1 MAKKPTGPAPDDLPL
16 RADIPPEPA
25 DLFGTDTDPDPLA
38 RDAQEITEADLFDFD
53 DPVTEPIRA
62 IRAAAAPPADEDD
75 ILAWDVLEDASSTSF
90 VGKRP
95 DDSGSSILSGRGATA
110 SVPGSGWL
118 DSGVPLTPP
127 ARGMGVDETH
137 AFPIAA
143 ESVASSSGVNLH
155 DPEGSGDGE
164 SESSIFGRGA
174 TDQSSRIE
182 IPLPPPSDQ
191 ATEAMDVVG
200 PASIWDETDA
210 VDADQLAALREE
222 AATDAIDWDALKG
235 LGAKVRHLRHA
246 DDAADDDAQ
255 HTLRAPRPELP
266 DEPTG
271 DADWDALKGL
281 GARVRHLRHDD
292 SVADDSNRTLH
303 APEPEPEAVVD
314 DDFDAWLKEESG
326 TVPQPAPRTIPDGTG
341 VGLPIGATPT
351 PAPPTPLRRAVAPVG
366 PEYDLDEDDE
376 PVKASPK
383 RATAKPAGEKKAKSG
398 AMAWIGGGIAGLLVG
413 GGGVFGLSQMDM
425 LPGQDTTGKP
435 VVSNVPK
442 GSPVDAEK
450 LAELQKAAADA
461 ETARADAVTKM
472 EAAEARAKDGEQ
484 AVTDLAAAKKAA
496 DKAGTDLID
505 VTKKLGESET
515 KLIAVIKDGEKASIE
530 LNAAKDDLKTAMKDV
545 VAAKDG
551 LTAAMKDVTDAQK
564 KAKANDDVLAGLVKE
579 FKAAKLIDADADAA
593 TALAKLPD
601 AAKSA
606 ATAAASGDAKKVA
619 EALAA
624 AKKEL
629 DASQASLK
637 AATDD
642 LAKAKTDAEKAMTLA
657 DDRAKAVADARKKAK
672 ASDDALAG
680 LVKEF
685 KAAKLIDADADAATA
700 LAELP
705 DAAKKA
711 TAAAMSGDAAKAAEA
726 LLAAKKDLGTAQT
739 ALKKAETDLTAAKK
753 DAKDAMALA
762 DEATEAANAKA
773 TKSIDDAKAD
783 ATKAVKAAQTVA
795 DKLVAAAK
803 KETDDKVKAA
813 VLDAEKSLAALKQ
826 SADDAKKALA
836 AADAAV
842 KAAEASRVAEVKV
855 AAEKAFAKEAEFAR
869 QLAAAKASATVGGPV
884 LAVDAVAQEKAV
896 AAYSAGV
903 AHYFA
908 GRYAAAE
915 KELRAAA
922 AGADDARYSYFL
934 GLALLAQGQT
944 DAAAQSFASG
954 SAFERRNKPN
964 VRDIGDALERI
975 QGPARK
981 ELAKYRPM

>member
-16 RADIPPEPA
+16 RADIPLEPA

-38 RDAQEITEADLFDFD
+38 RDAQEISEADLFDFD

-62 IRAAAAPPADEDD
+62 IQAAAAPSSDEDD

-90 VGKRP
+90 VGKRQG
-95 DDSGSSILSGRGATA
+95 DSGSSILPGRGATA
-110 SVPGSGWL
+110 SVPGSGWF
-118 DSGVPLTPP
+118 DSGVKTNPP
-127 ARGMGVDETH
+127 PRGMGVDETH

-143 ESVASSSGVNLH
+143 ESVSSSSGVNLH
-155 DPEGSGDGE
+155 DPEGSGDAE

-191 ATEAMDVVG
+191 ATDALEAVG

-210 VDADQLAALREE
+210 VDADHLAALRDEP
-222 AATDAIDWDALKG
+222 ATDAIDWDALKG

-292 SVADDSNRTLH
+292 SVADDPDRTHH
-303 APEPEPEAVVD
+303 APVAESVAEVD

-326 TVPQPAPRTIPDGTG
+326 TVKQPALRTILDGTG

-366 PEYDLDEDDE
+366 PDYDLDEDDE
-376 PVKASPK
+376 PVTASPK
-383 RATAKPAGEKKAKSG
+383 RATAKPAGEKKKSG
-398 AMAWIGGGIAGLLVG
+398 AMAWIGGGIAGLLIG
-413 GGGVFGLSQMDM
+413 GGGVFALSQMDM

-435 VVSNVPK
+435 IVSNLPK

-472 EAAEARAKDGEQ
+472 VAAEARAKDGEQ

-496 DKAGTDLID
+496 DKASTDLID
-505 VTKKLGESET
+505 VTKKLADSET

-545 VAAKDG
+545 AAAKDG

-606 ATAAASGDAKKVA
+606 ATVATSGDAKKVA

-657 DDRAKAVADARKKAK
+657 DDRAKE
-672 ASDDALAG
+672 L
-680 LVKEF
+680 
-685 KAAKLIDADADAATA
+685 ADAA
-700 LAELP
+700 
-705 DAAKKA
+705 K
-711 TAAAMSGDAAKAAEA
+711 
-726 LLAAKKDLGTAQT
+726 
-739 ALKKAETDLTAAKK
+739 
-753 DAKDAMALA
+753 
-762 DEATEAANAKA
+762 
-773 TKSIDDAKAD
+773 I
-783 ATKAVKAAQTVA
+783 
-795 DKLVAAAK
+795 
-803 KETDDKVKAA
+803 
-813 VLDAEKSLAALKQ
+813 SL
-826 SADDAKKALA
+826 
-836 AADAAV
+836 
-842 KAAEASRVAEVKV
+842 
-855 AAEKAFAKEAEFAR
+855 
-869 QLAAAKASATVGGPV
+869 
-884 LAVDAVAQEKAV
+884 
-896 AAYSAGV
+896 
-903 AHYFA
+903 
-908 GRYAAAE
+908 
-915 KELRAAA
+915 
-922 AGADDARYSYFL
+922 
-934 GLALLAQGQT
+934 
-944 DAAAQSFASG
+944 
-954 SAFERRNKPN
+954 
-964 VRDIGDALERI
+964 
-975 QGPARK
+975 
-981 ELAKYRPM
+981 

>member
-1 MAKKPTGPAPDDLPL
+1 MAKKPTGPSPDDLTL
-16 RADIPPEPA
+16 RADIPLEPA
-25 DLFGTDTDPDPLA
+25 DLFGTDTDPLT
-38 RDAQEITEADLFDFD
+38 RDAQEISEADLFDFD

-62 IRAAAAPPADEDD
+62 IPVAVPSPDEDD
-75 ILAWDVLEDASSTSF
+75 ILAWEVLEDASSTSF
-90 VGKRP
+90 VSKRQG
-95 DDSGSSILSGRGATA
+95 DSGSSILPGTTS
-110 SVPGSGWL
+110 SVPGSGWFG
-118 DSGVPLTPP
+118 SGVKVNPP
-127 ARGMGVDETH
+127 PRGMGVDETH

-155 DPEGSGDGE
+155 DPEGLGDGT

-182 IPLPPPSDQ
+182 IPLPPPSDE
-191 ATEAMDVVG
+191 ATDALDAVG
-200 PASIWDETDA
+200 PASLWNETWDETDA
-210 VDADQLAALREE
+210 VDADHLSALRDEP
-222 AATDAIDWDALKG
+222 ATDAIDLDALKG
-235 LGAKVRHLRHA
+235 LGAKVRHLRHD
-246 DDAADDDAQ
+246 DDAADDDAK
-255 HTLRAPRPELP
+255 HTLRVPPPELP

-292 SVADDSNRTLH
+292 SVPDDPNRTLH
-303 APEPEPEAVVD
+303 VPAPEPVAEVD

-326 TVPQPAPRTIPDGTG
+326 TAKQPAQQSIPNGTG
-341 VGLPIGATPT
+341 VGLPVGPTPT
-351 PAPPTPLRRAVAPVG
+351 PAPAPAPPLRRAVAPVG
-366 PEYDLDEDDE
+366 PDYDLDEDDE
-376 PVKASPK
+376 PVTASPK
-383 RATAKPAGEKKAKSG
+383 RTTAKPAGEKKAKSG
-398 AMAWIGGGIAGLLVG
+398 AMAWIGGGIAGLLIG
-413 GGGVFGLSQMDM
+413 GGGVFALYQMDT
-425 LPGQDTTGKP
+425 LPGQDTTSKP
-435 VVSNVPK
+435 VVSNLSK

-461 ETARADAVTKM
+461 ETARAEAMKKM
-472 EAAEARAKDGEQ
+472 ETAEARAKDGEQ
-484 AVTDLAAAKKAA
+484 AVTDLAAAKKVA
-496 DKAGTDLID
+496 DKASTDLID
-505 VTKKLGESET
+505 VTKKLGDSET
-515 KLIAVIKDGEKASIE
+515 KLITVIKAGEKASIE
-530 LNAAKDDLKTAMKDV
+530 LNTASDDLKTAMKDV
-545 VAAKDG
+545 AAAKDG
-551 LTAAMKDVTDAQK
+551 LTAAMKEVTDARK

-601 AAKSA
+601 AAK
-606 ATAAASGDAKKVA
+606 
-619 EALAA
+619 
-624 AKKEL
+624 
-629 DASQASLK
+629 
-637 AATDD
+637 
-642 LAKAKTDAEKAMTLA
+642 
-657 DDRAKAVADARKKAK
+657 
-672 ASDDALAG
+672 
-680 LVKEF
+680 
-685 KAAKLIDADADAATA
+685 
-700 LAELP
+700 
-705 DAAKKA
+705 KA

-726 LLAAKKDLGTAQT
+726 LLATKKDLGTAQT
-739 ALKKAETDLTAAKK
+739 ALKKAETDLAAATK
-753 DAKDAMALA
+753 DAKDATALA
-762 DEATEAANAKA
+762 DKTTETAKA
-773 TKSIDDAKAD
+773 GAAKAIDDAKAD
-783 ATKAVKAAQTVA
+783 ATKAVKAAQTDA

-813 VLDAEKSLAALKQ
+813 VLDAEKSLAAMKQ

-842 KAAEASRVAEVKV
+842 KSAEASRVAEAKV

-869 QLAAAKASATVGGPV
+869 QLAAAKASVTVGGPV

-903 AHYFA
+903 SHYFA

-934 GLALLAQGQT
+934 GLALLARGQT
-944 DAAAQSFASG
+944 DAAAQSFPAG